1 MILEIAVVGLLILIN
16 GFFAMSELALVSSR
30 RGRLQQLA
38 QTGRRGAASALKL
51 TGDPTG
57 FLSTVQIG
65 ITVVGVFAG
74 AYGGATLAARLA
86 EVLKEIPPIAGSAE
100 SIAFVVVVVAI
111 TYLSLVVGELV
122 PKRLALSRAEAIAA
136 TVAPAMTLLARAAA
150 PVVWFLRVSTEAV
163 LRLTGARS
171 KPESTVTEEEVK
183 TLIAEGTLA
192 GIFEPAEREMIE
204 GVLRIGDRAVRSIM
218 VPRPEVVWLDIEDS
232 IDAIHR
238 EIVDSGH
245 SRFPVCRGDVDE
257 IVGYVET
264 KHLLQQQRRD
274 GRIDLAAAALEPMYV
289 SDQMPILRL
298 LDRFKRAGVHLACV
312 LDEHGSFEGIVTP
325 TDILTAIAG
334 DLPDRED
341 DEEPA
346 AARRDD
352 GSWLLDGRMPIDAA
366 ERVLAVTGM
375 GDGGDFHTL
384 AGFVLDNLGH
394 LPEPG
399 ESFVWRD
406 WRFEVVDMDG
416 RRIDKI
422 LARPPG

>member
-1 MILEIAVVGLLILIN
+1 MILEIAVVSLLILIN

-30 RGRLQQLA
+30 RGRLQQMA
-38 QTGRRGAASALKL
+38 QNGRRGAAKALKL
-51 TGDPTG
+51 TDDPTG

-86 EVLKEIPPIAGSAE
+86 EVLKTIPPLTGSAE
-100 SIAFVVVVVAI
+100 SIAFAVVVVAI

-122 PKRLALSRAEAIAA
+122 PKRLALSRAEAIAS
-136 TVAPAMTLLARAAA
+136 TVAPAMMLLACAAA
-150 PVVWFLRVSTEAV
+150 PVVWFLRLSTETV

-171 KPESTVTEEEVK
+171 ERESTVTEEEIK
-183 TLIAEGTLA
+183 TLIAEGTMA

-218 VPRPEVVWLDIEDS
+218 VPRPEVVWLDVEDS

-245 SRFPVCRGDVDE
+245 TRFPVCRGDVDE

-264 KHLLQQQRRD
+264 KHLLLQQRRD
-274 GRIDLAAAALEPMYV
+274 GRIDLAAAALEPLYV

-298 LDRFKRAGVHLACV
+298 LDRFKRSGVHLACV
-312 LDEHGSFEGIVTP
+312 LDEHGSFEGIATP

-334 DLPDRED
+334 EMPGREGED
-341 DEEPA
+341 EPA
-346 AARRDD
+346 ATRRED
-352 GSWLLDGRMPIDAA
+352 GSWLLDGRMPIEAA
-366 ERVLAVTGM
+366 ERALAVTGM
-375 GDGGDFHTL
+375 GDGGDYHTL
-384 AGFVLDNLGH
+384 AGFVLDRLGH
-394 LPEPG
+394 LPVAG
-399 ESFVWRD
+399 ETFVWRD
-406 WRFEVVDMDG
+406 WQFEVVDMDG
-416 RRIDKI
+416 RRIDKL
-422 LARPPG
+422 LARPA